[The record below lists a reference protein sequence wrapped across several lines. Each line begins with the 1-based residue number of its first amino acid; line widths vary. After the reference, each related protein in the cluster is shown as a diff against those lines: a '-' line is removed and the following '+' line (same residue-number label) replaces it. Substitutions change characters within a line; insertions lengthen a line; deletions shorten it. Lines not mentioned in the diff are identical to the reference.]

1 MAAWA
6 KEPGFPG
13 RKGNGRG
20 GSNGHY
26 DLEAIRAWRDTA
38 YSRPTNDGGGR
49 KAADTAR
56 QSEAKEVLDGPE
68 IRRRR
73 DIADIKERESKA
85 GILELEYLSKA
96 GRVVDREDVERF
108 IARTIETAKAI
119 LEELPDRIEAGLP
132 QECDTTIRE
141 LHRRV
146 ATDVVRAAL
155 GQLAELQQEGDAD
168 DAEED
173 GSE

>member
-49 KAADTAR
+49 KATEAAAASTA
-56 QSEAKEVLDGPE
+56 QTLDGPE

-73 DIADIKERESKA
+73 DAADIKERESKA
-85 GILELEYLSKA
+85 AILELEYLTKA
-96 GRVVDREDVERF
+96 GRILDREDVERS